1 MTDRIPDRFSLP
13 AARLGIAALLL
24 AILAPPA
31 LAETGEPAAEPLCC
45 AVPPREEATADH
57 LVGRWV
63 VTEAAPGAP
72 VKPGQR
78 LAFRRDGAVT
88 SALGTCSYSILR
100 AELTVVCPNG
110 TRQGTLE
117 FVDDDKVVWRVE
129 GEAPVTIE
137 TAE

>member
-1 MTDRIPDRFSLP
+1 MIFRAPVPSSKSLQ
-13 AARLGIAALLL
+13 RLVGATLLL
-24 AILAPPA
+24 AALAPSV
-31 LAETGEPAAEPLCC
+31 LAETGEPATQPLCC

-72 VKPGQR
+72 VREGQR

-88 SALGTCSYSILR
+88 SALGACRYSILR
-100 AELTVVCPNG
+100 GELTVVCPNG
-110 TRQGTLE
+110 TRQGTIE

>member
-1 MTDRIPDRFSLP
+1 MTLRAPVPSSTFAVSLI
-13 AARLGIAALLL
+13 GAALLL
-24 AILAPPA
+24 AMPAPPA
-31 LAETGEPAAEPLCC
+31 LAQAGEPGQPLCC

-72 VKPGQR
+72 VREGQR
-78 LAFRRDGAVT
+78 LAFSRDGAVT
-88 SALGTCSYSILR
+88 STLAVCRYSLLR